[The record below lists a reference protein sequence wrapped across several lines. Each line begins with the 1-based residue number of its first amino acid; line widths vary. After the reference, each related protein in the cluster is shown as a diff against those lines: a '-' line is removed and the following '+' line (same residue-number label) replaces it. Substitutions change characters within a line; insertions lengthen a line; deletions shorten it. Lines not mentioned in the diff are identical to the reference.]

1 MKGRKKALAIAGL
14 LAVIVLCGVWIWT
27 YVGPRSTKVPARVM
41 AREVEK
47 IDVETLEVISLSI
60 KEWKKLGPNA
70 WTMWK
75 NPNTGK
81 YSMLL
86 TMTCK
91 HCGNTIPRLSE
102 HSKLGMR
109 FDPETGKGV
118 REKRPDNLPRAADY
132 KCPKCGKPAKW

>member
-1 MKGRKKALAIAGL
+1 MRKKKVAMAAGL
-14 LAVIVLCGVWIWT
+14 ILVIVLCCVWLAI
-27 YVGPRSTKVPARVM
+27 VFAPRGSAPPKWVM
-41 AREVEK
+41 ARKVEK
-47 IDVETLEVISLSI
+47 IDVGTLEVISLSV
-60 KEWKKLGPNA
+60 KEWKKLGPNC
-70 WTMWK
+70 WNMWK

-109 FDPETGKGV
+109 FDPETGRFV
-118 REKRPDNLPRAADY
+118 REKWPENLPHAADY
-132 KCPKCGKPAKW
+132 KCPYCGEPAKW